1 MQTVNR
7 KLEVLTVQFKLE
19 FFFSKRT
26 NLLTDENRPRS
37 FLNSTLTLLTINTFK
52 VKIWKELSLNPKLKF
67 SNPYIVVAWWT
78 KPLIFQTWFD
88 LIKFIFIFTLGCKEI
103 CIRKSVF
110 VAKTEFLC
118 WKFELQEN
126 DSGSANSI
134 ITLVFNSS

>member
-52 VKIWKELSLNPKLKF
+52 VKIWKELSLNHKLKF

-103 CIRKSVF
+103 CIIKSVF

>member
-52 VKIWKELSLNPKLKF
+52 VKIWKELSLNHKLKF
-67 SNPYIVVAWWT
+67 SNPYIVVTWWT

>member
-52 VKIWKELSLNPKLKF
+52 VKI
-67 SNPYIVVAWWT
+67 
-78 KPLIFQTWFD
+78 
-88 LIKFIFIFTLGCKEI
+88 
-103 CIRKSVF
+103 
-110 VAKTEFLC
+110 
-118 WKFELQEN
+118 
-126 DSGSANSI
+126 
-134 ITLVFNSS
+134 